1 MCEPEEVSQEV
12 WCKWILDAIHK
23 IRSQKQRPSVER
35 ICHAIRQHHNF
46 HEEVV
51 AEHLETAVKDGS
63 VLKVYNK
70 GQSSYKDPGGL
81 QNRTLRIENGSDLTK
96 VITKAVRELGERD
109 GSSLKSVEKYVRQS
123 HTVVES
129 PDFDLKTALRLAAK
143 RAVAKALILQD
154 GKNFKYNYANQA
166 SGAKRKLNKDGGKGI
181 GGARRDPA
189 DERTPAALPICSD
202 CLGTESKNKNGLF
215 EKLSACS
222 GCGTCVHLSCVSSG
236 LELSLLL
243 SKGGKWFCEECKT
256 CAGCGNSDVSTCL
269 LCCCNCDRNYHM
281 GCLDPPA
288 ERKPKCPWRC
298 RHCLNHHDNT
308 KIRKPEPGSVVRK
321 KIDKVREK
329 IKEQKQK
336 PVADSV
342 EVTRSATP
350 AVSSAV
356 TTAST
361 TTPSTSVVPSA
372 TPKLNGPRK
381 SRIPPAASLSESEST
396 EHEGTPTPFTSHAH
410 PTTITTTTNT
420 TTTTTVTSNCIPPAP
435 VASAAERLE
444 TSDHMSKEKQKFFR
458 LSAFNAKKRRN
469 KGKNAVPEDSS
480 NTDMGSSQA
489 TGSRNTSPSS
499 NKPSSSRCLGSETGV
514 EIEEDKQPVTKKQTN
529 NNKIVGKSA
538 AHITTTNNSV
548 QRDYKSRSCKTVRPE
563 NKKVEKKSNQ
573 SNTSKTAKK
582 LAVNNKK
589 TNVKEEKKSDNKNSV
604 ENCESSDEEDSSSSE
619 CSSSSMTSSSGSDS
633 DESSTEK
640 SRPAVKITNIKL
652 PTTMFASNNNKL
664 ETFGSVG
671 GITPDTNGVW
681 GFAAMAA
688 QGEEVQQADVKEKES
703 KEADEN
709 NKSDKS
715 RSSGFGQLKG
725 LFDGLSHLFATQK
738 GSRIDN
744 VPNYSLN
751 SRRRKDIPNKD
762 AEANV
767 KGVKRVAAT
776 RPSSLREPSTKIP
789 CPCPPIPSHNTINNN
804 NPSSKT
810 FPPPREAAPSP
821 VVQMTPS
828 NLVKTAV
835 NSKRHELERRRFLK
849 SEAGLGPVGFTQM
862 SLSFEDDRT
871 KKRLAEAVQA
881 PCLQSNNQTEKI
893 VPQQLAPGVTQ
904 KDVDLFQQTRERAN
918 STTVGPSQTEGSVYC
933 SPSQIM
939 IGQGR
944 CPAGI
949 EFGRYEIETWYSS
962 PFPQE
967 YARLPKLFLCEFCLK
982 YTKSKAVLERHQD
995 KCTWRH
1001 PPGTEIYRCDELS
1014 VFEVDGNVN
1023 KIYCQNLCLLAKL
1036 FLDHKTLYYDVEP
1049 FLFYV
1054 LTKNDKKGC
1063 HLVGYFS
1070 KEKHCQQK
1078 YNVSC
1083 IMTMPQYQRQ
1093 GFGRF
1098 LIDFSYLLSKEE
1110 GQPGT
1115 PEKPL
1120 SDLGRVSY
1128 HAYWKSVVLEYLH
1141 KHRSEKF
1148 KLTEISKETGMY
1160 CHDIAM
1166 ALQLLGFIRTA
1177 PGDNGPKAVLDIDWK
1192 RVSQHAEKVA
1202 KSKTRI
1208 PIDHECLRWTPLLTP
1223 TVNPFREDKSDN
1235 EKQSSFSEP
1244 TADIVV
1250 PVPEKIIIETQTGV
1264 KMKKGKKRKTVTT
1277 PRVPK
1282 TPKNEPKPEPAA
1294 VSEEVEIEV
1303 TSSGRR
1309 RTRPS
1314 KFNETTYADLKPK
1327 AHQALETPK
1336 RKRNESNASD
1346 KDTENDKKRSKSED
1360 IKRSITRSAKAKVD
1374 NEAAS
1379 EVHEA
1384 KKEAVNELP
1393 KPDAEEQSSRPR
1405 RTTTINNIKE
1415 KPKEKL
1421 GERWSQRRVKRM
1433 EMKEAKSGEKEP
1445 IPVSEKENVRQL
1457 AEQNSMVVDETS
1469 KEVAEVTP
1477 PSPENVI
1484 ASKLPTPSPQMK
1496 IRTPRSCRKKK
1507 GWAKGRSRVKPQID
1521 KKRLTLPE
1529 SIVAKH
1535 VITPRESESESLAS
1549 EKSDVDFPI
1558 QKESNGDSVPKESKH
1573 KKPKSLDLEEKLPLR
1588 KRNNQISS
1596 GEDSCAEAD
1605 DEMEND
1611 ERDDKIT
1618 KERKTS
1624 PFAKYKY
1631 SSLQKDYRSSKYKK
1645 DSLRLSENNTKT
1657 TETVAPN
1664 LVDRD
1669 QDDNMEIEEIP
1680 STAGNAIIE
1689 NQIVSKSV
1697 TENVKRQDQISKVD
1711 SPTTTTT
1718 SESETEIDGQKIKII
1733 SKKEALEIAKQ
1744 NPIVMSP
1751 VKEESEKVPVPVI
1764 ETSSV
1769 KPNKETA
1776 ALVKTPEPEKPKESL
1791 NEVENK
1797 IAIKPTNEI
1806 SCIDS
1811 SVPESQNI
1819 ENSEKSVLNIP
1830 KVEERLKQPSGVED
1844 KNIIDLTECKDD
1856 ISPQSQETSRLKEDP
1871 FDALARSSNT
1881 NKLVVEAKPKVESK
1895 PVDIKPTVNNP
1906 LDSRNNSNEEYKVP
1920 SEDLKAVETKPERK
1934 SPCYDSRKDVPRT
1947 VENDSKMIAI
1957 ESKKSN
1963 TSDSKTTEL
1972 KAPTVSYETKV
1983 TKPDLKSI
1991 ACSKSCDRKPIEFKT
2006 DAVRLKEELKP
2017 QLKQHSS
2024 KVELKHKQEKYDI
2037 SDLRYQKPLDDK
2049 PYDAKPKLGH
2059 LDSEN
2064 LLAKADFSMPN
2075 YHMAQYNQW
2084 PWERLAWEKGLYF
2097 DPTKREYQ
2105 SYPMPLH
2112 IPPLDMLPKHTS
2124 TTSLSEK
2131 EKMKS
2136 HRHDSKHSLQN
2147 SSSSKSKDLKNGSDK
2162 DKISPK
2168 KDERSCSSKNRN
2180 DPVDNQMHCSDFCS
2194 KSIDTVKAPY
2204 SSNNIQATHNYTKSN
2219 SMSLGN
2225 GTIQTGKSMSKSK
2238 DLVDKSSQQRQ
2249 NPPESVVQ
2257 SQTPLNVKN
2266 TPPTPTSDIPSMGVY
2281 TPDSTTNSV
2290 HSLHYGQCELDVS
2303 QLGLESPT
2311 SIGSDM
2317 ASQNSVESAR
2327 PPSVVSSHH
2336 QQQQQPQTNY
2346 DCTVQHNMQQQNLVN
2361 QQVQQNQTSLPA
2373 SSPQQPTNIQ
2383 VSMPTSGMPQNQQLS
2398 PSVSQQQQQQQQHS
2412 PSINQ
2417 HHQQQQQQQQS
2428 SSNKRHV
2435 QSQKQRSN
2443 TASAS
2448 STSSKHQHSNVRSTP
2463 PSAQHSG
2470 GVQQQP
2476 SRQQRST
2483 PPIQHQHMQVS
2494 PTQSHQS
2501 AQQNIQQQ
2509 QQQQQQQLQA
2519 MHHAMQ
2525 GYGHH
2530 HQLSASAMHQHAHHP
2545 HHHSVISQS
2554 NYIPVPQMTVS
2565 SQAFTAQGPSTYVSM
2580 PAAMTTVIQHR
2591 MSAQQNT
2598 VGPLGGLSAAA
2609 TLSGHQKLSSS
2620 PSCAV
2625 TTAGNFYVQPNT
2637 HVHSHT
2643 PGPAPAPTTPA
2654 PTVQTNT
2661 SQNTSGNSSC
2671 SLAKLQQ
2678 LTNGLDMMPPSS
2690 CNTMTPP
2697 PSAMTL
2703 TPSPTHH
2710 SHANMTPPPS
2720 HQMIQN
2726 QSVRNLATPPSA
2738 IPTNL
2743 QPQVLG
2749 YHPKYYQANMNVNQL
2764 GGTVTP
2770 PIGQNLGRSGRNS
2783 SNVAVQHMQSSS
2795 SRVSPNVTLN
2805 PNIMAQYNSLNGYRM
2820 AAQQTPGAVTG
2831 YITNTGFINNTTQ
2844 IPMQMGVMNMAQTQY
2859 QDPAAIQRAAQQNTM
2874 YTTYGYINGSLMQ
2887 PLNGTMR
2894 R

>member
-396 EHEGTPTPFTSHAH
+396 EHE
-410 PTTITTTTNT
+410 
-420 TTTTTVTSNCIPPAP
+420 
-435 VASAAERLE
+435 
-444 TSDHMSKEKQKFFR
+444 
-458 LSAFNAKKRRN
+458 
-469 KGKNAVPEDSS
+469 
-480 NTDMGSSQA
+480 
-489 TGSRNTSPSS
+489 
-499 NKPSSSRCLGSETGV
+499 
-514 EIEEDKQPVTKKQTN
+514 
-529 NNKIVGKSA
+529 
-538 AHITTTNNSV
+538 
-548 QRDYKSRSCKTVRPE
+548 
-563 NKKVEKKSNQ
+563 
-573 SNTSKTAKK
+573 
-582 LAVNNKK
+582 
-589 TNVKEEKKSDNKNSV
+589 
-604 ENCESSDEEDSSSSE
+604 
-619 CSSSSMTSSSGSDS
+619 
-633 DESSTEK
+633 
-640 SRPAVKITNIKL
+640 
-652 PTTMFASNNNKL
+652 
-664 ETFGSVG
+664 
-671 GITPDTNGVW
+671 
-681 GFAAMAA
+681 
-688 QGEEVQQADVKEKES
+688 
-703 KEADEN
+703 
-709 NKSDKS
+709 
-715 RSSGFGQLKG
+715 
-725 LFDGLSHLFATQK
+725 
-738 GSRIDN
+738 
-744 VPNYSLN
+744 
-751 SRRRKDIPNKD
+751 
-762 AEANV
+762 
-767 KGVKRVAAT
+767 
-776 RPSSLREPSTKIP
+776 
-789 CPCPPIPSHNTINNN
+789 
-804 NPSSKT
+804 
-810 FPPPREAAPSP
+810 
-821 VVQMTPS
+821 
-828 NLVKTAV
+828 
-835 NSKRHELERRRFLK
+835 
-849 SEAGLGPVGFTQM
+849 
-862 SLSFEDDRT
+862 
-871 KKRLAEAVQA
+871 
-881 PCLQSNNQTEKI
+881 EKI